1 MKIILWAT
9 AEDEGKEKWIQQ
21 HSSDFSCQ
29 AKREYIIRL
38 SQNKT
43 GRWTV
48 VTAAQQ
54 PERASAPSCT
64 PTRGSSGKFYVL
76 RMLHFFNK
84 QEKIKSVC
92 TLQQIKRDGQQKT
105 SRGKGNVEKAIVSG
119 IKYFFINLDR
129 PILVGHSFSA
139 TKAHCSS
146 LYFDPFTK

>member
-1 MKIILWAT
+1 M
-9 AEDEGKEKWIQQ
+9 
-21 HSSDFSCQ
+21 
-29 AKREYIIRL
+29 
-38 SQNKT
+38 
-43 GRWTV
+43 

-129 PILVGHSFSA
+129 HILVGHTVSQQQRPIVPLYILTHSLN
-139 TKAHCSS
+139 SS
-146 LYFDPFTK
+146 IILQKFN

>member
-1 MKIILWAT
+1 M
-9 AEDEGKEKWIQQ
+9 
-21 HSSDFSCQ
+21 
-29 AKREYIIRL
+29 
-38 SQNKT
+38 
-43 GRWTV
+43 